1 MISSRPFLLP
11 EAFLDDLVPVI
22 VPVSIL
28 VVIGNAWTSLDNK
41 SKNNQKFL
49 SIYLSIYLSIINSF
63 TFTPNIGNGILAV

>member
-28 VVIGNAWTSLDNK
+28 VVIRIAWTSLDNK

-49 SIYLSIYLSIINSF
+49 SIYLSLIHLLLRQI
-63 TFTPNIGNGILAV
+63 

>member
-28 VVIGNAWTSLDNK
+28 VVIGIVWTSLDNK
-41 SKNNQKFL
+41 SRINQKS
-49 SIYLSIYLSIINSF
+49 SIVYLSTINSF

>member
-28 VVIGNAWTSLDNK
+28 VVIGIVWTSLDNK
-41 SKNNQKFL
+41 SRINQKSL
-49 SIYLSIYLSIINSF
+49 MVSLPLIHLLLRQI
-63 TFTPNIGNGILAV
+63 

>member
-28 VVIGNAWTSLDNK
+28 VVIGIVWTSLDNK
-41 SKNNQKFL
+41 SRINQKS
-49 SIYLSIYLSIINSF
+49 SIVYLSIYLSTINSF
-63 TFTPNIGNGILAV
+63 TFRPNIGNGILAV

>member
-28 VVIGNAWTSLDNK
+28 VVIGIVWTSLDNK
-41 SKNNQKFL
+41 SKVSNGL
-49 SIYLSIYLSIINSF
+49 STINSF

>member
-11 EAFLDDLVPVI
+11 EAFLDDL

-41 SKNNQKFL
+41 SKNNQ
-49 SIYLSIYLSIINSF
+49 NSLMVSL
-63 TFTPNIGNGILAV
+63 PLIHLL